1 MMMLSCVQKPR
12 TWLVY
17 LQKTLFFS
25 VFSTIFCEPRES
37 LWTEPT
43 MLLACRHAQIDLFTW
58 RKWIRV
64 AGISTLPRYLNFHA
78 EKIGRNSHQKNE
90 NLLHI

>member
-17 LQKTLFFS
+17 LQKTLFFA

-64 AGISTLPRYLNFHA
+64 GISTLQPLKVEGGQSIRDFFLVC
-78 EKIGRNSHQKNE
+78 KN
-90 NLLHI
+90 